1 MKIVR
6 ENFFLFF
13 LLLIA
18 GIIFIEIVFGITT
31 FVYSGKLINTIFD
44 ESSNISI
51 NKLIILT
58 EIINNSTLKLF
69 SKFRA
74 DLIVAG
80 KHLNFLRDISPNLQY
95 YKNFKEDKF
104 KNIISSK
111 YEDILS
117 NDIIKAFYDNKTNT
131 INYIKSYEMA
141 NDNLTESN
149 IIIDNLFDPN
159 MHKELNLIGYF
170 NSNSSSS
177 SISER
182 SNIVGKYLISILKA
196 LYVGRYVIK
205 RKDIE
210 YLRFILFH
218 ENECFIY
225 PPDAYNNTD
234 SYNYSMTVLKKDNFP
249 YSIFSRMNEYLK
261 TNYMFHIVKSDNHLI
276 MCVSIPY
283 YNEIDFLEK
292 KNIGYICSEIKI
304 ENLFKNFVI
313 EKKTKLQVFCIA
325 NSNLT
330 NIYFEG
336 RNLSNSNLTD
346 VFNSSFSNYQ
356 FKRDSKLSFFH
367 LLYYDLFE
375 EYPSI
380 EKDGIF
386 KEYNNIYN
394 IFEYQINNFIKNFK
408 PAIGIEKK
416 IINFQINKTTCYKNI
431 YNNNYRCSKELY
443 LVIINPLSLPCIDLD
458 NNFFLLKAN
467 LSEFKRNQNLFFTI
481 AILATNER
489 ISKSRIIEI
498 IKVKL
503 LKILFYFLLLSL
515 CIASFITLLLMLIF
529 RCYFS
534 GLDDVI
540 KDLQKFLFYIQRKN
554 SNHELPKFN
563 CSNNK
568 EMKELSKIF
577 NSLNINYILKRTIE
591 NESSVMDISQDLT
604 DSLNHIKNQD
614 IKSRYIMIIA
624 HYYYEK
630 GFYEKAE
637 NQFSSLLNYIND
649 KENNYLINNDYDE
662 NKIKDTI
669 SRKSNSAYLNEY
681 SMFKGISDNILS
693 IIKIKLL
700 KQKVNYLHGMAIFKL
715 ILQNNKNR
723 NYIFKNRKKNEKY
736 LHDAIKN
743 FRQCREIN
751 AALGVNPII
760 EIFSLIMM
768 ARCYMIISNYKKSI
782 SNLNDALVLFERLAE
797 LFKDESGEKFNPKVM
812 LFVLNTIFQS
822 IMLSISQCC
831 FFFNKNFACNWISI
845 KILETSPFIISNVF
859 YENCFFSQNSLHTI
873 LKRKTLSNNTSSQQ
887 IQSYYSKIFSR
898 INIRFKN
905 NKFWKDRLNFYNF
918 ANPFTTT
925 MKRISLKME
934 NAIPKTF
941 SSKDAKRV
949 PKYFFKKSKLITICI
964 SEKVILNLN
973 GTELKDVIVKYL
985 QKFFTNNENDSF
997 SFIQF
1002 TFNGKKSIY
1011 LKPEKL
1017 DLFLKRFQ
1025 TNKDALRMTE
1035 YLTNNEIK
1043 LTELSNLFD
1052 FMIKQQREEYTYKNN
1067 SSTAGV
1073 SSYPSGSV
1081 GNSNKNKN
1089 SNNINS
1095 SDGRNSSNKKSVYY
1109 SNYSNNNANYLDKI
1123 ILLFIKSDDLRFT
1136 SQEQC
1141 INIVND
1147 LNKNNCTVIIFCY
1160 DEEIKMDKI
1169 FNIYCLLGGLFDG
1182 YFFQVK
1188 NYQQIKQALM
1198 NFSTINYQENFSN
1211 LNFENLELVL

>member
-1 MKIVR
+1 MKVVR
-6 ENFFLFF
+6 ENFFMFY
-13 LLLIA
+13 LILVA
-18 GIIFIEIVFGITT
+18 GILFIEILFGITT
-31 FVYSGKLINTIFD
+31 FVYSGKLINTIFV

-51 NKLIILT
+51 NKMIILT

-69 SKFRA
+69 SKFRT

-80 KHLNFLRDISPNLQY
+80 KHLNFLRDINPKLQY

-111 YEDILS
+111 YDDILS
-117 NDIIKAFYDNKTNT
+117 NDIIKTFYDNMTNT
-131 INYIKSYEMA
+131 INYIKSYEKA
-141 NDNLTESN
+141 YDNLTESN

-159 MHKELNLIGYF
+159 IHNELNLIGYL
-170 NSNSSSS
+170 NSNG

-182 SNIVGKYLISILKA
+182 SNIVGKYLISVLKT

-234 SYNYSMTVLKKDNFP
+234 SYNFSKTVLKKDNFP
-249 YSIFSRMNEYLK
+249 YSIFFHLNEYLN
-261 TNYMFHIVKSDNHLI
+261 TNYIFHVIKSDTNLI
-276 MCVSIPY
+276 LCLSIPY
-283 YNEIDFLEK
+283 YNEIDFSEK
-292 KNIGYICSEIKI
+292 KNVGFICSEIKI

-325 NSNLT
+325 NSDLS

-336 RNLSNSNLTD
+336 RNLSDLNLTN
-346 VFNSSFSNYQ
+346 VFNSSFSSYQ
-356 FKRDSKLSFFH
+356 FKTNSKLTFFH

-375 EYPSI
+375 EYPNLD
-380 EKDGIF
+380 KDNIF
-386 KEYNNIYN
+386 NEYNNIYN
-394 IFEYQINNFIKNFK
+394 IFINQINSFIKDFK
-408 PAIGIEKK
+408 PAIVTEKK

-443 LVIINPLSLPCIDLD
+443 LVIINPLSLPFVDLD
-458 NNFFLLKAN
+458 NNFFLLKYN
-467 LSEFKRNQNLFFTI
+467 LSEFKHNKNIFFTI
-481 AILATNER
+481 AILATNEK

-503 LKILFYFLLLSL
+503 LKILFYFVLLSL
-515 CIASFITLLLMLIF
+515 CVASFITLLLMLIF

-540 KDLQKFLFYIQRKN
+540 KELRKFLFYIQRKN

-637 NQFSSLLNYIND
+637 NQFSSLLNYINE

-700 KQKVNYLHGMAIFKL
+700 KQKVNYLHGMTIFKL
-715 ILQNNKNR
+715 ILQNNKNK

-743 FRQCREIN
+743 FKQCREIN

-768 ARCYMIISNYKKSI
+768 SRCYMIISNYKKSI

-822 IMLSISQCC
+822 IMLSI
-831 FFFNKNFACNWISI
+831 F
-845 KILETSPFIISNVF
+845 
-859 YENCFFSQNSLHTI
+859 
-873 LKRKTLSNNTSSQQ
+873 
-887 IQSYYSKIFSR
+887 
-898 INIRFKN
+898 
-905 NKFWKDRLNFYNF
+905 
-918 ANPFTTT
+918 
-925 MKRISLKME
+925 
-934 NAIPKTF
+934 
-941 SSKDAKRV
+941 
-949 PKYFFKKSKLITICI
+949 
-964 SEKVILNLN
+964 
-973 GTELKDVIVKYL
+973 
-985 QKFFTNNENDSF
+985 
-997 SFIQF
+997 
-1002 TFNGKKSIY
+1002 
-1011 LKPEKL
+1011 
-1017 DLFLKRFQ
+1017 
-1025 TNKDALRMTE
+1025 
-1035 YLTNNEIK
+1035 
-1043 LTELSNLFD
+1043 
-1052 FMIKQQREEYTYKNN
+1052 
-1067 SSTAGV
+1067 
-1073 SSYPSGSV
+1073 
-1081 GNSNKNKN
+1081 
-1089 SNNINS
+1089 
-1095 SDGRNSSNKKSVYY
+1095 
-1109 SNYSNNNANYLDKI
+1109 
-1123 ILLFIKSDDLRFT
+1123 
-1136 SQEQC
+1136 
-1141 INIVND
+1141 
-1147 LNKNNCTVIIFCY
+1147 
-1160 DEEIKMDKI
+1160 
-1169 FNIYCLLGGLFDG
+1169 
-1182 YFFQVK
+1182 
-1188 NYQQIKQALM
+1188 
-1198 NFSTINYQENFSN
+1198 
-1211 LNFENLELVL
+1211 

>member
-6 ENFFLFF
+6 ENFFMFYLILIIGIVFIEVFF
-13 LLLIA
+13 
-18 GIIFIEIVFGITT
+18 GIITFI
-31 FVYSGKLINTIFD
+31 YAGKLINTIFE

-51 NKLIILT
+51 NKLVILT

-69 SKFRA
+69 SKFRT
-74 DLIVAG
+74 DLIIAG
-80 KHLNFLRDISPNLQY
+80 KHLNFLRDINPKLQY

-111 YEDILS
+111 YEDIIS
-117 NDIIKAFYDNKTNT
+117 NNIIKPFYDNTTNT
-131 INYIKSYEMA
+131 INYIKSYEIA
-141 NDNLTESN
+141 FDNLTETN
-149 IIIDNLFDPN
+149 LIIENLFDPII
-159 MHKELNLIGYF
+159 HKELNSISYF
-170 NSNSSSS
+170 SSNN

-182 SNIVGKYLISILKA
+182 SNIVGKYLVSILKT

-210 YLRFILFH
+210 YFRFILFH
-218 ENECFIY
+218 EDECFIY
-225 PPDAYNNTD
+225 PPDAYNNTN
-234 SYNYSMTVLKKDNFP
+234 SYNYSKTVLNSDNFP
-249 YSIFSRMNEYLK
+249 YSFFSDLNQYLA
-261 TNYMFHIVKSDNHLI
+261 TNYMFHIIKSDIHLFL
-276 MCVSIPY
+276 CVSIPY
-283 YNEIDFLEK
+283 YNEIDFSQK
-292 KNIGYICSEIKI
+292 KNVGFICSEINI

-313 EKKTKLQVFCIA
+313 EKKTKLQVFCIT
-325 NSNLT
+325 NSDLSNVYFESRNLSSQNLT
-330 NIYFEG
+330 N
-336 RNLSNSNLTD
+336 

-356 FKRDSKLSFFH
+356 FKSDSKKTFFH

-375 EYPSI
+375 KYPHMA
-380 EKDGIF
+380 KDEIF
-386 KEYNNIYN
+386 KEYNNIHN
-394 IFEYQINNFIKNFK
+394 IFVNKINDYIKNYK
-408 PAIGIEKK
+408 PIIKMERKT
-416 IINFQINKTTCYKNI
+416 INFYINKTTCYKNI
-431 YNNNYRCSKELY
+431 FNSNYKCSKESY
-443 LVIINPLSLPCIDLD
+443 LIIINPLNLPCIDLD
-458 NNFFLLKAN
+458 NNFFVLKDN
-467 LSEFKRNQNLFFTI
+467 LSEFKHNQNIFFTI

-489 ISKSRIIEI
+489 VSKTRIIEI
-498 IKVKL
+498 IQVKL
-503 LKILFYFLLLSL
+503 LKILFYFLLLSG
-515 CIASFITLLLMLIF
+515 CVASFITLLLMLIF

-540 KDLQKFLFYIQRKN
+540 KELKKFLFYIQRKN
-554 SNHELPKFN
+554 STHELPKFN

-577 NSLNINYILKRTIE
+577 NSLNINYVLKRTIE

-637 NQFSSLLNYIND
+637 NQFSSLLNYINE
-649 KENNYLINNDYDE
+649 KENNYLINNDYE
-662 NKIKDTI
+662 ESKIKDTI

-700 KQKVNYLHGMAIFKL
+700 KQKVNYLHGMTIFKL
-715 ILQNNKNR
+715 ILQNNKNK
-723 NYIFKNRKKNEKY
+723 NSVFKNRKKNENY
-736 LHDAIKN
+736 LHEAIKN
-743 FRQCREIN
+743 FKQCREIN

-768 ARCYMIISNYKKSI
+768 SRCYMITSNYKKSI

-831 FFFNKNFACNWISI
+831 YFFNKNYACNWISI
-845 KILETSPFIISNVF
+845 KILETSPFIVSNVF
-859 YENCFFSQNSLHTI
+859 YENCYFSQNSLHTI
-873 LKRKTLSNNTSSQQ
+873 LKRKTLSSIASSQQ

-918 ANPFTTT
+918 ANPSTTT
-925 MKRISLKME
+925 MKRISLKAD
-934 NAIPKTF
+934 NPIPKTY
-941 SSKDAKRV
+941 SSKDLKKV
-949 PKYFFKKSKLITICI
+949 PKFFFKKSKLITICI

-985 QKFFTNNENDSF
+985 QKFFTNNDNDSF

-1052 FMIKQQREEYTYKNN
+1052 FMIKQQRDEYTSKNYN
-1067 SSTAGV
+1067 STAGV
-1073 SSYPSGSV
+1073 SSYPSGSG

-1095 SDGRNSSNKKSVYY
+1095 SDGLNSSNKKSVYV
-1109 SNYSNNNANYLDKI
+1109 SNYSNNNINYLDKI

-1169 FNIYCLLGGLFDG
+1169 FNIYCLLGGLYDG

>member
-6 ENFFLFF
+6 ENFFMFY
-13 LLLIA
+13 LLLVV
-18 GIIFIEIVFGITT
+18 GIVFIEVVFGITT
-31 FVYSGKLINTIFD
+31 FIYSGNLINTVFD

-51 NKLIILT
+51 NKLVVLT

-74 DLIVAG
+74 DLIIAG
-80 KHLNFLRDISPNLQY
+80 KHLNFLKGINPNLQY

-104 KNIISSK
+104 KSIISSK
-111 YEDILS
+111 YEDIMS
-117 NDIIKAFYDNKTNT
+117 NDLIMPFFNNRTKT
-131 INYIKSYEMA
+131 INYIKSFEME
-141 NDNLTESN
+141 NENLTESN
-149 IIIDNLFDPN
+149 LIIDNLFDPN
-159 MHKELNLIGYF
+159 IHKELNLIGYY
-170 NSNSSSS
+170 NSNN

-182 SNIVGKYLISILKA
+182 SNLIGKYMISILKS

-225 PPDAYNNTD
+225 PPEAYNNTG
-234 SYNYSMTVLKKDNFP
+234 SYEFIETVLDSDEFP
-249 YSIFSRMNEYLK
+249 YSIFSHLNLQLK
-261 TNYMFHIVKSDNHLI
+261 NNYMFHILKSDNHLI
-276 MCVSIPY
+276 LCVSISY
-283 YNEIDFLEK
+283 YDEIVFSEK
-292 KNIGYICSEIKI
+292 KNVGYICLEINI

-313 EKKTKLQVFCIA
+313 EKKTKLEVFCIT
-325 NSNLT
+325 NSDLSNVYFESQSLSIQNLT
-330 NIYFEG
+330 
-336 RNLSNSNLTD
+336 S
-346 VFNSSFSNYQ
+346 VFNSSFSSYQ
-356 FKRDSKLSFFH
+356 FGRDSRKTFFH

-375 EYPSI
+375 KYPNV
-380 EKDGIF
+380 EKDDIF
-386 KEYNNIYN
+386 NEYNTIYD
-394 IFEYQINNFIKNFK
+394 IIVEKINNFIKDFTPTISK
-408 PAIGIEKK
+408 EKK
-416 IINFQINKTTCYKNI
+416 VINFYINKTTCYKNI
-431 YNNNYRCSKELY
+431 HNSNYRCSKELY
-443 LVIINPLSLPCIDLD
+443 LILINPLTLPCIDLD

-467 LSEFKRNQNLFFTI
+467 LTEKKDNQNLFFTI
-481 AILATNER
+481 AVLATNEK
-489 ISKSRIIEI
+489 ISKSRIVEI

-503 LKILFYFLLLSL
+503 LKILFYFLLLSI
-515 CIASFITLLLMLIF
+515 CVASFVTLLLMFIF

-540 KDLQKFLFYIQRKN
+540 KDLKKFLFYIQRKN

-568 EMKELSKIF
+568 EMKELSKVF

-637 NQFSSLLNYIND
+637 NQFSSLLNYINE
-649 KENNYLINNDYDE
+649 KENNYLINNDYE
-662 NKIKDTI
+662 ESKIKDTI

-700 KQKVNYLHGMAIFKL
+700 KQKVNYLHGMTIFKL
-715 ILQNNKNR
+715 ILQNNKNK
-723 NYIFKNRKKNEKY
+723 NYIFKNRKKNESY

-743 FRQCREIN
+743 FKQCREIN

-768 ARCYMIISNYKKSI
+768 SRCYMIISNYKKSI
-782 SNLNDALVLFERLAE
+782 SYLNDALVLFERLAE

-812 LFVLNTIFQS
+812 LFVLNTIFQT
-822 IMLSISQCC
+822 IMLTISQCC
-831 FFFNKNFACNWISI
+831 YFFNKNFACNWISI

-859 YENCFFSQNSLHTI
+859 YENCYFSQNSIHTI
-873 LKRKTLSNNTSSQQ
+873 MKRKTLSSNTSSQQ

-898 INIRFKN
+898 INVRFKN

-925 MKRISLKME
+925 MKRMSLKME

-941 SSKDAKRV
+941 SSKDAKRI
-949 PKYFFKKSKLITICI
+949 PKSFFKKSKLITICI

-973 GTELKDVIVKYL
+973 GTELKDVLVKYL
-985 QKFFTNNENDSF
+985 QKFFNTNENDSF

-1052 FMIKQQREEYTYKNN
+1052 FMIKQQREEYTNKNN
-1067 SSTAGV
+1067 YSSTGM

-1169 FNIYCLLGGLFDG
+1169 FNIYCLLGGLYDG

-1188 NYQQIKQALM
+1188 NYQQIKQVLM